1 MKRSPWWAGVLVVA
15 CSNPPPTPADAGT
28 DSARDAPE
36 DASDATL
43 PTTREELPIAAT
55 ERLAGLDGPVDVV
68 VDRYGWPHL
77 RARTLRDAAYVQGV
91 LAARDRMA
99 QMDILRRLSSGT
111 LAEAFGVLSAGAIE
125 SDLAV
130 RTIGFRRVAEASW
143 RELPPGRTRTALEAY
158 ARGVNAYLAEIRSG
172 AREAPEATEL
182 VVNERTPDWSPV
194 DSLTFGRYQSYA
206 LSYDADQDINVST
219 SLDRARQ
226 TWETADPMSAP
237 ERYARRGFA
246 QDYLRFQ
253 PPQPTA
259 IVPGFGRPMGMAST
273 FVPEVTRPLV
283 PRAVYARTEVFFSR
297 LREAVAY
304 LGLEDRGSN
313 NWVVAP
319 SASANGHAMIA
330 NDPHLSLRSPPV
342 FYGVHLEVTEGPD
355 RVNVAG
361 VTFPGVPGVVIGFN
375 DRVAWGVTTA
385 GYDVTDVYAETVVP
399 GAAGAP
405 DSVRFQDRDVPL
417 QVLTERVPNGRGGA
431 VELRVE
437 LVPHHGPLVP
447 TIRDGRVVPRTGTRA
462 LSVRWTGHQ
471 PSNEVGAFVG
481 LMYARSTAEG
491 RDAQR
496 LFGVGAQIFVIADV
510 DGNALYSSHAVIP
523 SRAPGARTWDP
534 RSNPT
539 GTTPCAVLPGDGSA
553 EWVGVL
559 PPEQIPNAT
568 LSPALPF
575 VVTAN
580 NDPSGTTFDNN
591 PLNDGPHLG
600 CAFASG
606 WRAERIVQRLTM
618 AGPRVSMADM
628 ESIQNEHTVLLAG
641 RFRPFLQAALG
652 RLDAEWAAAGTHPDL
667 GPLAA
672 QTLPRADR
680 LRDAVRRVQ
689 AWSLDG
695 ASGADYD
702 APEPERRDAVAT
714 AIFHAWIAKAVQR
727 TFSDEL
733 SVMGGSFGNRL
744 GALLFLLEHPQD
756 AATRDPATEQSV
768 LFDDLTTPAVRESR
782 DHILLLALDQALA
795 ELQRLTM
802 TDAMD
807 RWLWGNLH
815 TVRFGSFVPG
825 PGEVLS
831 IPPTTHPMFP
841 RGFPRPGG
849 LDVVDAS
856 DPGLSGTSFSYG
868 NGPVQRFVVELDP
881 AGPRALNAL
890 PGGQHIDLR
899 SPHHADEAEL
909 WRTNR
914 RHPVPFSERDIARA
928 AERRLRFLPQ

>member
-1 MKRSPWWAGVLVVA
+1 MRTPTLALCAVVLG
-15 CSNPPPTPADAGT
+15 CSSDPPAPTDAGR
-28 DSARDAPE
+28 DSARDATE
-36 DASDATL
+36 DTADASL
-43 PTTREELPIAAT
+43 PNTREEVPVSAT

-68 VDRYGWPHL
+68 IDRYGWPHI
-77 RARTLRDAAYVQGV
+77 RATTLRDGAYVQGV

-125 SDLAV
+125 SDFAV
-130 RTIGFRRVAEASW
+130 RTIGFRRVAEVMW
-143 RELPPGRTRTALEAY
+143 RDMPPGRQRTALEAY
-158 ARGVNAYLAEIRSG
+158 ARGVNAYLAEIRSA
-172 AREAPEATEL
+172 AREAPEATDL
-182 VVNERTPDWSPV
+182 VVNERTPDWTPV

-206 LSYDADQDINVST
+206 LSYDADQDINVSA
-219 SLDRARQ
+219 SLDRARM
-226 TWETADPMSAP
+226 TWETADPMLAP
-237 ERYARRGFA
+237 ERYARRGWA
-246 QDYLRFQ
+246 QDYIRFQ

-259 IVPGFGRPMGMAST
+259 IVAGFGRPMGMAST
-273 FVPEVTRPLV
+273 FVPEVFRPRV
-283 PRAVYARTEVFFSR
+283 PRGVYARTEVFFDR
-297 LREAVAY
+297 LREAVSY

-319 SASANGHAMIA
+319 TASANGHAMIA
-330 NDPHLSLRSPPV
+330 NDPHLALRSPPV
-342 FYGVHLEVTEGPD
+342 FYGVHLEVTDGPD

-385 GYDVTDVYAETVVP
+385 GYDVTDVYAETLVP

-405 DSVRFQDRDVPL
+405 DSVRFMGRDVPL
-417 QVLTERVPNGRGGA
+417 QVITERVPNGRGTM

-437 LVPHHGPLVP
+437 VVPHHGPLVP
-447 TIRDGRVVPRTGTRA
+447 TIRDGRVVPRTGERA

-471 PSNEVGAFVG
+471 PTNEIGAFVG
-481 LMYARSTAEG
+481 LMYARSAAEG
-491 RDAQR
+491 RTAQR
-496 LFGVGAQIFVIADV
+496 LFGVGAQNFVIADV
-510 DGNALYSSHAVIP
+510 DGNALYASHAVIP
-523 SRAPGARTWDP
+523 VRSPGARTYDA
-534 RSNPT
+534 RMNPT
-539 GTTPCAVLPGDGSA
+539 GTSPCAVLPGDGTA
-553 EWVGVL
+553 EWAGEL
-559 PPEQIPNAT
+559 TPEQIPGAT

-580 NDPSGTTFDNN
+580 NDQTGTTFDNN
-591 PLNDGPHLG
+591 PLNDGVHLG
-600 CAFASG
+600 CSFASG

-618 AGPRVSMADM
+618 AGPRISMADM
-628 ESIQNEHTVLLAG
+628 ESTQNEHTVLLAG
-641 RFRPFLQAALG
+641 RFRPFLQSALG
-652 RLDAEWAAAGTHPDL
+652 RLDAEWATAGTHRDL
-667 GPLAA
+667 TPLAEM
-672 QTLPRADR
+672 TRPRADR
-680 LRDAVRRVQ
+680 LRDAVRRVM

-702 APEPERRDAVAT
+702 ATDAERRDAVASS
-714 AIFHAWIAKAVQR
+714 IFHAWIAKAVQR

-733 SVMGGSFGNRL
+733 SAMGGSFGNRL
-744 GALLFLLEHPQD
+744 WALLYLLEHPME
-756 AATRDPATEQSV
+756 AATRDPMTNESV
-768 LFDDLTTPAVRESR
+768 LFDDLTTTGARESR
-782 DHILLLALDQALA
+782 DHVLLLALDQGLA

-802 TDAMD
+802 TDTMD

-815 TVRFGSFVPG
+815 TVRFSSFVPG

-831 IPPTTHPMFP
+831 IPPSTHPMFP

-881 AGPRALNAL
+881 AGPRAFNAL

-914 RHPVPFSERDIARA
+914 RHPVPFLDRDVARA
-928 AERRLRFLPQ
+928 AERRMRFMPQ